1 MGNYWAHSR
10 SVQSSLPAL
19 SAVCLPCRACLSWT
33 RSEGIGRGFPK
44 QPTGSSGSSPGA
56 WNKTCS
62 YCAWG
67 QLAALPRGTF
77 RWKRRALPHSQHPPC
92 QEEQRAGPRGTCT
105 ASLHPGY
112 VQRWAAPPQDGGLL
126 SLAYRGAEPP
136 TSPCESHTFHECHL
150 IYLGFSL

>member
-33 RSEGIGRGFPK
+33 RSEEIGRGFPK

-77 RWKRRALPHSQHPPC
+77 RWKRRALPHSQHPPL
-92 QEEQRAGPRGTCT
+92 PRGAEGRPSRHVYCQSAPWLCAEVGSPST
-105 ASLHPGY
+105 G
-112 VQRWAAPPQDGGLL
+112 RWLL
-126 SLAYRGAEPP
+126 SLAYRGTEPP
-136 TSPCESHTFHECHL
+136 TSPCESIHFMNVIL
-150 IYLGFSL
+150 FI